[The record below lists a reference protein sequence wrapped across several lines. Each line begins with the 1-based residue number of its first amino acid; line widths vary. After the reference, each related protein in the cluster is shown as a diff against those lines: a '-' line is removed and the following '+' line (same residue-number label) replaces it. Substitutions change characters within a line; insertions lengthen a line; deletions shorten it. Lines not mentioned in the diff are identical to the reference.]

1 MVKVEDTIILT
12 SHLHAAMVAVASL
25 GVEVED
31 DAVGVGVGGVHLAV
45 RVLSITAFLGRAA
58 APQ

>member
-1 MVKVEDTIILT
+1 
-12 SHLHAAMVAVASL
+12 MVAVASL

-45 RVLSITAFLGRAA
+45 RVLSITAFLGRPA
-58 APQ
+58 APE

>member
-1 MVKVEDTIILT
+1 
-12 SHLHAAMVAVASL
+12 MVAVASL